1 MRETRAWAGSLL
13 RCRGPLAACG
23 RCPDASVLETGRSPR
38 QLRFSPI
45 ALAFRRRRKMLSIS
59 SRTWTSPLFTSVYG
73 AIALGTFLGFAGPFG
88 SFRSLADPQR
98 YAFWFGCVATGYGLA
113 IATLQI
119 LRPAAAFARLPK
131 VVAIVLVGLIS
142 TLPMMFVVAWALEAV
157 LPGRS
162 TPPGRLVSLYF
173 SVASVQL
180 IIAGIA
186 VWPFLGSHGPA
197 RPAEDPDTDQFFE
210 RVPDRLGRDLL
221 AVEAQD
227 HYLLVHTRRGS
238 ALINMRLSEAIRILP
253 PQLGFQAHRRWW
265 VARKEVAGLRRD
277 GHQTLIE
284 LTGGLTVPVGRTY
297 LAAVRS
303 SLEAR
308 GA

>member
-1 MRETRAWAGSLL
+1 M
-13 RCRGPLAACG
+13 P
-23 RCPDASVLETGRSPR
+23 
-38 QLRFSPI
+38 
-45 ALAFRRRRKMLSIS
+45 SIS

-73 AIALGTFLGFAGPFG
+73 AIALGVFLGFAGPFG
-88 SFRSLADPQR
+88 SFQSLASPPR
-98 YAFWFGCVATGYGLA
+98 YAFWFGLVATGYGLA

-131 VVAIVLVGLIS
+131 VAAIVLVGLIS
-142 TLPMMFVVAWALEAV
+142 TLPMMFVVAWALDV
-157 LPGRS
+157 VFGRS
-162 TPPGRLVSLYF
+162 TPPGQLVSLYL
-173 SVASVQL
+173 SVAAVQL
-180 IIAGIA
+180 VIAGIA
-186 VWPFLGSHGPA
+186 AWRLLPPHGPA
-197 RPAEDPDTDQFFE
+197 PPADDLNADPFFE

-221 AVEAQD
+221 ALEAQD

-238 ALINMRLSEAIRILP
+238 ALIHMRLSEAVQILP

-303 SLEAR
+303 GLEAP

>member
-1 MRETRAWAGSLL
+1 M
-13 RCRGPLAACG
+13 
-23 RCPDASVLETGRSPR
+23 
-38 QLRFSPI
+38 
-45 ALAFRRRRKMLSIS
+45 ALA
-59 SRTWTSPLFTSVYG
+59 V
-73 AIALGTFLGFAGPFG
+73 FLGFAGPFG
-88 SFRSLADPQR
+88 SFQSLAHPQR

-131 VVAIVLVGLIS
+131 VAAIVLVGLIS
-142 TLPMMFVVAWALEAV
+142 TLPMMFVVAWALEV
-157 LPGRS
+157 VFGRS
-162 TPPGRLVSLYF
+162 TPPARLVSLYL
-173 SVASVQL
+173 SVAAVQL
-180 IIAGIA
+180 VIAGIA
-186 VWPFLGSHGPA
+186 VWPFLARHRPA
-197 RPAEDPDTDQFFE
+197 PPAEDSNTDQFFE

-221 AVEAQD
+221 ALEAQD

-238 ALINMRLSEAIRILP
+238 ALIYMRLSEAVQILP

-265 VARKEVAGLRRD
+265 VAHKEVAGLRRD

-303 SLEAR
+303 GLEVR
-308 GA
+308 SS

>member
-1 MRETRAWAGSLL
+1 M
-13 RCRGPLAACG
+13 P
-23 RCPDASVLETGRSPR
+23 
-38 QLRFSPI
+38 
-45 ALAFRRRRKMLSIS
+45 SIS
-59 SRTWTSPLFTSVYG
+59 LRTWTSPLLISLYG
-73 AIALGTFLGFAGPFG
+73 AIALGVLLGFAGPFG
-88 SFRSLADPQR
+88 SFQSLAHPQR

-131 VVAIVLVGLIS
+131 VAAIVLVALIS
-142 TLPMMFVVAWALEAV
+142 TLPMMFVVAWALEVV

-162 TPPGRLVSLYF
+162 TRPDQLVSLYL

-180 IIAGIA
+180 VIAGIA
-186 VWPFLGSHGPA
+186 TWRFLAPD
-197 RPAEDPDTDQFFE
+197 RPAPSAEAPNAHQFFE

-221 AVEAQD
+221 ALEAQD
-227 HYLLVHTRRGS
+227 HYLMVHTRRGS
-238 ALINMRLSEAIRILP
+238 ALIHMRLSEAVQLLP
-253 PQLGFQAHRRWW
+253 PELGLQAHRRWW

-277 GHQTLIE
+277 GQQTLIE

-303 SLEAR
+303 GLEAL

>member
-1 MRETRAWAGSLL
+1 M
-13 RCRGPLAACG
+13 
-23 RCPDASVLETGRSPR
+23 
-38 QLRFSPI
+38 SPI
-45 ALAFRRRRKMLSIS
+45 SF
-59 SRTWTSPLFTSVYG
+59 RTWTSPLFTSFYG
-73 AIALGTFLGFAGPFG
+73 AIALGIFLGFAGPFG
-88 SFRSLADPQR
+88 SFQSLAHPQR

-131 VVAIVLVGLIS
+131 IAAIVLVGLIS
-142 TLPMMFVVAWALEAV
+142 TLPMMFVVAWALEVV

-162 TPPGRLVSLYF
+162 TPPGRLVSLYL
-173 SVASVQL
+173 SVAAVQL
-180 IIAGIA
+180 IIARIA
-186 VWPFLGSHGPA
+186 VWPFLAPH
-197 RPAEDPDTDQFFE
+197 RPAPPADDLNTDQFFE
-210 RVPDRLGRDLL
+210 RVPDRLGREML
-221 AVEAQD
+221 ALEAQD

-238 ALINMRLSEAIRILP
+238 ALIYMRLSEAVQILP
-253 PQLGFQAHRRWW
+253 PQLGFRAHRRWW

-303 SLEAR
+303 GLEACSF
-308 GA
+308 